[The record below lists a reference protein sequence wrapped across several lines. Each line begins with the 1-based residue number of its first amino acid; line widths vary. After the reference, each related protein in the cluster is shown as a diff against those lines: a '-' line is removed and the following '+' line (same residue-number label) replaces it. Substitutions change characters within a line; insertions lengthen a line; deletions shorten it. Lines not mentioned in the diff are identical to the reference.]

1 METKFYKRNFISPG
15 IVSYNDTNEGITLL
29 QKETI
34 DNALGTLKG
43 KPIIIT
49 HDGKEQVGEVV
60 DCYYSPETGNYIAG
74 MNIWDK
80 EAQDLLD
87 KEYSIS
93 CTYTIIKS
101 KEGGIY
107 HNLQYDNEPTE
118 IEFKNIAI
126 VKKPRYNEAR
136 EKLNSIINNEKEEM
150 FGFKKNEVENKK
162 DVCNE
167 DTSDTITFRGK
178 SITPQEL
185 LRVIFEE
192 AEFHKGKPV
201 DEKSEA
207 EEKPAENEA
216 PEKAPEKAEAKAEMK
231 AENKKEEKP
240 VENEEVD
247 KRKDI
252 DDVGGFLKSKGLSD
266 EDIRYVMKLMEK
278 SSYNKSEKGTADN
291 GSEDSGNYSH
301 MGRPGKVGGSKVVDP
316 DKDKKD
322 QEKAGEKELEKKAI
336 KPIENS
342 IKEKQNSIREGFK
355 TRSERIAEA
364 NKSFYC

>member
-1 METKFYKRNFISPG
+1 
-15 IVSYNDTNEGITLL
+15 
-29 QKETI
+29 
-34 DNALGTLKG
+34 
-43 KPIIIT
+43 
-49 HDGKEQVGEVV
+49 
-60 DCYYSPETGNYIAG
+60 

-87 KEYSIS
+87 NKEYSIS

-101 KEGGIY
+101 KGGGTY
-107 HNLQYDNEPTE
+107 HNLHYDNEPIE
-118 IEFKNIAI
+118 IKFKNIAI
-126 VKKPRYNEAR
+126 VEKPRYNEAR

-185 LRVIFEE
+185 IRVIFEE
-192 AEFHKGKPV
+192 AEYHKGKPV
-201 DEKSEA
+201 DEKSEQT

-216 PEKAPEKAEAKAEMK
+216 PEKKEEKTEIKTE
-231 AENKKEEKP
+231 EKKEEKP

-247 KRKDI
+247 KRKEI

-316 DKDKKD
+316 DEDKRD
-322 QEKAGEKELEKKAI
+322 QEKTGEKELEKKAI

>member
-34 DNALGTLKG
+34 DNALDTLKG

-49 HDGKEQVGEVV
+49 HGGKEQVGEVV

-74 MNIWDK
+74 MNIWNK

-93 CTYTIIKS
+93 CTYTIVKR
-101 KEGGIY
+101 KEGGTY
-107 HNLQYDNEPTE
+107 HNLQYDEEPTE

-150 FGFKKNEVENKK
+150 FGFKKNEVENK

-185 LRVIFEE
+185 IRVIFEE

-201 DEKSEA
+201 DEKSEQA

-216 PEKAPEKAEAKAEMK
+216 PEKKEEKAEVKAED
-231 AENKKEEKP
+231 KKEEKP

-247 KRKDI
+247 KRKEI

-266 EDIRYVMKLMEK
+266 KDIRYVMKLMEK

-316 DKDKKD
+316 DEDKKD
-322 QEKAGEKELEKKAI
+322 QEKTGEKELEKKAI

>member
-15 IVSYNDTNEGITLL
+15 VVSYNDTNEGITLL

-34 DNALGTLKG
+34 DNALDTLKN

-49 HDGKEQVGEVV
+49 HDGTEQVGEVV

-74 MNIWDK
+74 MNIWNK

-101 KEGGIY
+101 KEGGTY
-107 HNLQYDNEPTE
+107 HNLEYDNEPTE

-126 VKKPRYNEAR
+126 VEKPRYNEAR
-136 EKLNSIINNEKEEM
+136 EKLNSIINNTKEKM
-150 FGFKKNEVENKK
+150 FGFNKNDIENKK
-162 DVCNE
+162 GVCNE
-167 DTSDTITFRGK
+167 EASDVITFRGK

-185 LRVIFEE
+185 IRVIFEE
-192 AEFHKGKPV
+192 AEFHKGRPV
-201 DEKSEA
+201 DEKSEQI
-207 EEKPAENEA
+207 EEKPTENEA
-216 PEKAPEKAEAKAEMK
+216 SEEKV
-231 AENKKEEKP
+231 ENKKEKP
-240 VENEEVD
+240 VENEDVD

-266 EDIRYVMKLMEK
+266 EDIRYVMKLMEQV
-278 SSYNKSEKGTADN
+278 SYNKSEKGTADN

-301 MGRPGKVGGSKVVDP
+301 LGRPGKVGGSKTIKSDE
-316 DKDKKD
+316 DKKI
-322 QEKAGEKELEKKAI
+322 QEETGEKELEKKAI
-336 KPIENS
+336 KPIQNS
-342 IKEKQNSIREGFK
+342 IKEKQNSIVDSFK
-355 TRSERIAEA
+355 TRNERIAET

>member
-34 DNALGTLKG
+34 DNALDTLKG

-60 DCYYSPETGNYIAG
+60 DCYYSLETGNYIAG
-74 MNIWDK
+74 MNIWNK

-93 CTYTIIKS
+93 CTYTIVKS
-101 KEGGIY
+101 KEGGTY

-118 IEFKNIAI
+118 IKFENIAI

-136 EKLNSIINNEKEEM
+136 KKLNSIINNKKEEM
-150 FGFKKNEVENKK
+150 FGFKKNEVENKE
-162 DVCNE
+162 VCNE
-167 DTSDTITFRGK
+167 DTFDTITFRGK

-185 LRVIFEE
+185 IRVIFEE

-201 DEKSEA
+201 DEKSEQA
-207 EEKPAENEA
+207 
-216 PEKAPEKAEAKAEMK
+216 
-231 AENKKEEKP
+231 EEKP

-247 KRKDI
+247 KRKEI
-252 DDVGGFLKSKGLSD
+252 DDVGGFLKSKGLND

-291 GSEDSGNYSH
+291 GSEDSDNYSH

-316 DKDKKD
+316 DEDKQQKT
-322 QEKAGEKELEKKAI
+322 GEKELEKKAI

-342 IKEKQNSIREGFK
+342 IREKQNSIRESFK